1 MPIISN
7 NPATGKLIKQYD
19 VITEQEINKKL
30 EKANLSF
37 KKWKNISFDQRSQI
51 FLSVA
56 QNLENNKQTY
66 AKVITSEMGKTLQS
80 AIAEVEKCAWVC
92 RHYAEYTEKYLKPE
106 IIDTEAKKSMV
117 VFEPLGVILEIMPW
131 NFPFWQVFRV
141 SAPILMSGNVAV
153 LKHASNVPQ
162 SALLIEQIFTEAG
175 LPDGVFQTL
184 LIDSS
189 QVENIIKNDIVQA
202 VTLTGSE
209 KAGSTVASIAGSQIK
224 KIVMELGGSDPF
236 IVLEDADIDYVVEK
250 AVIARLQNNG
260 QSCIA
265 SKRFIVAKN
274 IFQEFEYKL
283 KAKFAEVV
291 VGDPMDQQTLL
302 GPLVSQSAVDEI
314 ANQVDESVKL
324 GARIVIGGKKV
335 SREGY
340 FYEPTI
346 LADVKPGM
354 PAFDQELFGPVLAMI
369 EAESEDEM
377 IKLTNNHRYGLGATI
392 WTTDIDKALDMAKY
406 IEAGSVF
413 INDITKSHP
422 LLPVGGIKKSGYG
435 RELGSY
441 GIKEFMNIKTIWV
454 N

>member
-162 SALLIEQIFTEAG
+162 SALLIEKIFTESG

-202 VTLTGSE
+202 ITLTGSE
-209 KAGSTVASIAGSQIK
+209 KAGSIVASLAGSQIK
-224 KIVMELGGSDPF
+224 KMVMELGGSDPF
-236 IVLEDADIDYVVEK
+236 IVLQDADLDYVVDK

-291 VGDPMDQQTLL
+291 VGDPADTKTIL
-302 GPLVSQSAVDEI
+302 GPLVSASAVDEI

-335 SREGY
+335 TREGY

-377 IKLTNNHRYGLGATI
+377 IKLANNHRYGLGATI